1 MHTNRGG
8 EESVVHPRQT
18 ESQAEITKER
28 RRSRRRNTR
37 KEEEDVSCDS
47 IAIRGSALSPKRSS
61 TGSAEIRNVVAIDPA
76 ADPSIEDRTGANR
89 LPDRSVPPGL
99 FYDRAACGFAGQFSI
114 RVVPRGISLSFANRA
129 VRDIIVIRKDSSRYL
144 LCIDRPVNANER
156 EI

>member
-28 RRSRRRNTR
+28 RRSRRRNTQ

-47 IAIRGSALSPKRSS
+47 IAIRGSALSSKRSS
-61 TGSAEIRNVVAIDPA
+61 TGSAEIRNVVTIDPA
-76 ADPSIEDRTGANR
+76 VDLSIEDQAGANR

-99 FYDRAACGFAGQFSI
+99 FYDRAACGLAGQFSI
-114 RVVPRGISLSFANRA
+114 RVVP
-129 VRDIIVIRKDSSRYL
+129 
-144 LCIDRPVNANER
+144 
-156 EI
+156 